1 MRSDVLYG
9 IAVADAIGNPLEFL
23 SQVKKSDYQRSAA
36 SPLLRVSDDTQMSM
50 FLYEALV
57 NSDLS
62 VIGHAPEVFRGAYL
76 RWYQTQTYQAQQ
88 RSRGGLL
95 DFDSLFRVEAPGRTC
110 ISACRALLE
119 DRDVH
124 NDSKGNGTVM
134 RCAPIALVGHVLGWS
149 LPSQVALA
157 RLDALTTHKHPFAGD
172 SSVFLVTLYHFILDG
187 SSFEEALDHTCLELG
202 DLIHPHVMNLVLSLL
217 DLKEYKAKMKVL
229 GGWVAEEAL
238 AMAVGSVF
246 HADSYEDAICRAIC
260 IGGDSDTVGGI
271 AGGLAVAAG
280 MPVPENLIRKLNVL
294 DALEY
299 LFKE

>member
-1 MRSDVLYG
+1 M
-9 IAVADAIGNPLEFL
+9 
-23 SQVKKSDYQRSAA
+23 
-36 SPLLRVSDDTQMSM
+36 
-50 FLYEALV
+50 
-57 NSDLS
+57 
-62 VIGHAPEVFRGAYL
+62 
-76 RWYQTQTYQAQQ
+76 
-88 RSRGGLL
+88 
-95 DFDSLFRVEAPGRTC
+95 FDSLYRVEAPGRTC
-110 ISACRALLE
+110 MSACRALLD
-119 DRDVH
+119 DRVVA

-134 RCAPIALVGHVLGWS
+134 RCSPIALVGHVLDWS

-157 RLDALTTHKHPFAGD
+157 RLDALTTHKHSFAGD
-172 SSVFLVTLYHFILDG
+172 SSVFLVTLYHFMLRG
-187 SSFEEALDHTCLELG
+187 SGFEEAIDQASLELSE
-202 DLIHPHVMNLVLSLL
+202 LIHPQVMNLVLRML
-217 DLKEYKAKMKVL
+217 DPKEYRAKMKTM

-280 MPVPENLIRKLNVL
+280 MPVSDNLIRKLNVL